1 MFKIYNKIKLLI
13 DTGKYLRF
21 KQIYFRLYY
30 LLRSKVRK
38 ILKFQYAYSK
48 DSKSH
53 KIKMLPSIASLVAY
67 RDNEFIF
74 LNISHKFKSKI
85 DWNCDQ
91 YGKLWTYNLTYF
103 DFLNQ
108 KGISESEAIE
118 LIDSF
123 IDDMQSIKDG
133 LEPFPISLRGMN
145 WIKFLS
151 TYNIN
156 EKKIDDSLYAQYY
169 ILLDNLEYHLL
180 GNHLLENAFSLLFG
194 AYYFE
199 DEILYNKSKELLKI
213 ELDEQILKDGGHFE
227 LSPMYHQ
234 IMLFRVLDCINLIKN
249 NQWKDDGLLAFLIV
263 KVEIMLGWLSKIT
276 FANGNIPL
284 LNDSTNHI
292 APTTQQLKEYSL
304 RLRLE
309 KKDVELLD
317 SGYRKFAHS
326 SYELIVDVGNIGP
339 DYIPGHA
346 HSDTFNFEL
355 YVKGSPL
362 IVDTGLSTYEMNKRR
377 TLERSTQSHNTVMIN
392 RCNQSEVWGGF
403 RVAKRTKIIGI
414 DEDINF
420 VQATHDGYKNNF
432 GILHTRTF
440 TALEDKIIIKDDI
453 SGNSETVAVAYLHF
467 YPGLTP
473 EIKEQ
478 SVQIGNVRIN
488 IDSKNIAIKEYDYA
502 PEFNKRLPAYFIEI
516 TFVQKLIMEIRI

>member
-1 MFKIYNKIKLLI
+1 MYKKIKLLSE
-13 DTGKYLRF
+13 TVQYLQF

-30 LLRSKVRK
+30 LLRNKVRN
-38 ILKFQYAYSK
+38 ILKFQYIYSK

-67 RDNEFIF
+67 RENEFIF
-74 LNISHKFKSKI
+74 LNISHNFKSKI
-85 DWNCDQ
+85 DWNYDK

-108 KGISESEAIE
+108 KGISESEALE
-118 LIDSF
+118 LMHSF
-123 IDDMQSIKDG
+123 IDDIPSIKDG

-145 WIKFLS
+145 WVKFLS
-151 TYNIN
+151 TYDIN

-194 AYYFE
+194 AYYFQ
-199 DEILYNKSKELLKI
+199 DEILYNKSKELLEI

-234 IMLFRVLDCINLIKN
+234 IMLFRVLDCINLIQN
-249 NQWKDDGLLAFLIV
+249 NRWKDDGLLACLIV
-263 KVEIMLGWLSKIT
+263 KAEIMLGWLLKIT
-276 FANGNIPL
+276 FSNGNIPL
-284 LNDSTNHI
+284 FNDSSNNI
-292 APTTQQLKEYSL
+292 APTTQELKAYSL
-304 RLRLE
+304 RLGLDE
-309 KKDVELLD
+309 NGVELSD
-317 SGYRKFAHS
+317 SGYRKFVHS
-326 SYELIVDVGNIGP
+326 TYELVVDVGNIGP

-355 YVKGSPL
+355 YVHGRPV
-362 IVDTGLSTYEMNKRR
+362 IVDTGLSTYETNERR

-392 RCNQSEVWGGF
+392 HSNQSEVWSGF
-403 RVAKRTKIIGI
+403 RVAKRAKIIGI
-414 DEDINF
+414 DEDISF

-432 GILHTRTF
+432 GVLHTRTF
-440 TALEDKIIIKDDI
+440 AAFEDKIIIKDDI
-453 SGNSETVAVAYLHF
+453 SGNSEAVAVAYLHF
-467 YPGLTP
+467 YPGMTP

-478 SVQIGNVRIN
+478 NVEIGNVRIN
-488 IDSKNIAIKEYDYA
+488 IDSKNITITEYDYS
-502 PEFNKRLPAYFIEI
+502 PEFNKRLPAYLIEI